1 MTTLVRSLLV
11 VLALAGGLR
20 EAGSAACQSLC
31 PWGTFLDPGPDV
43 VAAEPSCGGCTD
55 ADAGA
60 DGCALPCSPD
70 APCPLFAP
78 SPPALVERPLVSIAH
93 ADPRHVTVGPV
104 EVTPGATLA
113 SADFDPQAVAVQVLL
128 ARPPESSPA
137 RSTRGPSLGLR
148 DRALLI

>member
-11 VLALAGGLR
+11 VLALAGALR

-31 PWGTFLDPGPDV
+31 PWGSFVDLGPTT
-43 VAAEPSCGGCTD
+43 VAAEPSCGGCTEAD
-55 ADAGA
+55 ADAS
-60 DGCALPCSPD
+60 GCALPCAPD

-78 SPPALVERPLVSIAH
+78 SPPALVERPLVSLAQ
-93 ADPRHVTVGPV
+93 ADPRHVTVGAI
-104 EVTPGATLA
+104 EATPGATFV
-113 SADFDPQAVAVQVLL
+113 SADFDPQAVAVRVLL

-137 RSTRGPSLGLR
+137 RFTRGTSLWLR

>member
-11 VLALAGGLR
+11 VLALAGALR

-31 PWGTFLDPGPDV
+31 PWGTLVDLGSTT

-55 ADAGA
+55 AETDAS
-60 DGCALPCSPD
+60 GCAMPCSPD

-78 SPPALVERPLVSIAH
+78 SPPALVERPLVSVAH
-93 ADPRHVTVGPV
+93 ADPRHVTVGPL
-104 EVTPGATLA
+104 EATPGATFI
-113 SADFDPQAVAVQVLL
+113 SADFDPQAAMVGALL
-128 ARPPESSPA
+128 ARPPETSSA
-137 RSTRGPSLGLR
+137 RSTRGTPLWLR